1 MSHHAVKLKQ
11 SGVLPYRH
19 RKGKLEVL
27 LVTSLGTG
35 RWVVP
40 KGNIADDMSA
50 RDSAAK
56 EAFEEAGIRGQV
68 AKKGLGCYA
77 YKKPDVKGGAICR
90 VELFAMAVETVEDDW
105 PEMAERKRTW
115 MAIDK
120 AAASVAEPQLA
131 ELMQAFA
138 ARKSSGKD

>member
-1 MSHHAVKLKQ
+1 MSHYAVKLKQ

-40 KGNIADDMSA
+40 KGNIAEDMSA

-56 EAFEEAGIRGQV
+56 EAFEEAGIRGQL
-68 AKKGLGCYA
+68 AKKGLGGYA
-77 YKKPDVKGGAICR
+77 YKKADVKGGAICK
-90 VELFAMAVETVEDDW
+90 VELFPMEVETVEEDW
-105 PEMAERKRTW
+105 PEKTERKRAW

-120 AAASVAEPQLA
+120 AAASVAEPRLA
-131 ELMQAFA
+131 ELMLAFA
-138 ARKSSGKD
+138 QKSGKG